1 MTEEERNAR
10 AFVALRLEAFGPD
23 GPMLSV
29 IVDGRPVSWKR
40 AKTRG
45 TRRYT
50 DPAMDAHANKIA
62 ATLLMAAKRRGLKAL
77 PLSVSLSIVAVWA
90 RPVVVPPGHL
100 LRGLA
105 DGRQLR
111 PLVPDVDNVAK
122 LVMDAIGRTGLWA
135 DDQQVTMLMVT
146 KVWGAVGEKSRTE
159 IQIGEHICG

>member
-1 MTEEERNAR
+1 
-10 AFVALRLEAFGPD
+10 
-23 GPMLSV
+23 MLSV

-50 DPAMDAHANKIA
+50 DPAMDAHANRIA
-62 ATLLMAAKRRGLKAL
+62 AALLMAAKRHKVKAL
-77 PLSVSLSIVAVWA
+77 PLSVCLSIVAVWA

-111 PLVPDVDNVAK
+111 PLVPDADNVAK

-135 DDQQVTMLMVT
+135 DDQQVTRLIVMKL
-146 KVWGAVGEKSRTE
+146 WGGVGETARTE
-159 IQIGEHICG
+159 IGIVEDLCCS